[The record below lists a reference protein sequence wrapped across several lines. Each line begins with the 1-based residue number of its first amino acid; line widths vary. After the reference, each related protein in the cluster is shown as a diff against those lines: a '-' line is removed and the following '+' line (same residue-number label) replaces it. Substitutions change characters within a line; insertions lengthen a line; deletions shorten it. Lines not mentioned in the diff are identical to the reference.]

1 MAVRAAAHPPRFA
14 HSPLLVESI
23 AEVERLAAAI
33 ASADDDARAA
43 LRAERRDATIRA
55 TLSLDGAP
63 LADIPDVE
71 VARATVGEL
80 TPADPPPSDRTGGWL
95 DAMRALDDPSDTQVR
110 ALEVLG
116 AAAAAASDD
125 LADTILHDPYPTLRE
140 LHRRTTRG
148 LVAAERAGEPRT
160 TEQAVHDASIGRIL
174 FFTTAPA
181 DIPGE
186 LAALLAWLVDAGP
199 HEHGLV
205 LSGVLHHELLRIHP
219 FDAANGRVARS
230 AARLVLRASGLD
242 PDALAAPEPLLSL
255 DAMGY
260 HDEVARTRRRRDLTI
275 WIERWSEAIADA
287 LRSAARHLEVLP
299 VDVPDRAARFVTQ
312 RSTAAFTLADY
323 RTDVA
328 VSREEARTDL
338 RALLDAGRVGRVP
351 GSRGLRYLVLDA

>member
-1 MAVRAAAHPPRFA
+1 MAVRADAHPPRYA
-14 HSPLLVESI
+14 HSPLLDALI
-23 AEVERLAAAI
+23 AEVERLAVTVAT
-33 ASADDDARAA
+33 ADDDARSA
-43 LRAERRDATIRA
+43 LRAERRVASIRA
-55 TLSLDGAP
+55 TLSLEGAP

-80 TPADPPPSDRTGGWL
+80 TPADPPPADRVGGWL
-95 DAMRALDDPSDTQVR
+95 DALRALDDPSDTQVR
-110 ALEVLG
+110 AFEVLG

-125 LADTILHDPYPTLRE
+125 LAATILHDPHTTLRE

-148 LVAAERAGEPRT
+148 LVAADRAGEPRT

-181 DIPGE
+181 DIAGE
-186 LAALLAWLVDAGP
+186 LAALCDWLIDAGP
-199 HEHGLV
+199 REHGLV

-242 PDALAAPEPLLSL
+242 PDALAAPEPLLAR

-275 WIERWSEAIADA
+275 WIERWSEAVADA

-299 VDVPDRAARFVTQ
+299 VDVPDRAARFVAQ
-312 RSTAAFTLADY
+312 RSPAAFTLADY

-328 VSREEARTDL
+328 VDREAATTDL
-338 RALLDAGRVGRVP
+338 RALLDAGRISRVP
-351 GSRGLRYLVLDA
+351 GSRGLRYLVLDS